1 MNLETAFDARA
12 LARRLAAIILALDAA
27 YVLSQILVFGFGW
40 RPNSLA
46 LAAVDLN
53 REWSLPSLFSGA
65 QLLLAA
71 ALLGRTASVERGRAR
86 PWAAWAGL
94 CAAFVFLSADE
105 TFAIHEML
113 NAPLRASLHT
123 AGGALHHAWVVPYLV
138 LTAALG
144 ALYIP
149 FLRRLPARDRNLFVL
164 AGAIFVGGA
173 VGCELVGGWLQAG
186 STVKTIPVVVEILV
200 EETMEMGGIA
210 LFVFG
215 LARRLSEAS
224 DGKS

>member
-1 MNLETAFDARA
+1 MLVERTLDARS

-27 YVLSQILVFGFGW
+27 YIVSQVLVFGFGW

-71 ALLGRTASVERGRAR
+71 WLLGRTASIERESGR

-94 CAAFVFLSADE
+94 CAAFVFFSADE
-105 TFAIHEML
+105 TFSIHETL

-123 AGGALHHAWVVPYLV
+123 AGGALHHAWVVPYAV

-149 FLRRLPARDRNLFVL
+149 FLRRLASRDRNLFVL

-173 VGCELVGGWLQAG
+173 VGCELVGSWLQAG
-186 STVKTIPVVVEILV
+186 STVKTIPVVVEILI

-210 LFVFG
+210 LFVYA
-215 LARRLSEAS
+215 LADRLSAAS
-224 DGKS
+224 AGRS